1 MYKAEGGHSMEEWF
15 ENERFWV
22 DLYPFL
28 FPENK
33 FQAAFE
39 EIEKI
44 VALTGFQGKRVLDL
58 CCGPG
63 RHTVVLAKKGYTV
76 TAVDRTPFLLKKAQE
91 LAQAE
96 GVSVEWVLEDM
107 RNFVRRDTY
116 DLVLNLYTSFGYF
129 DEKQDDLRVLQN
141 IYASLKPGGV
151 CVLELMGK
159 EILARIFGPTS
170 SEQLPDGSLI
180 VQCHEIFDEWTR
192 IRNDWILIKDG
203 KATSFRFHHTIY
215 SGQELKDRL
224 LGVGL
229 SKVRLFGS
237 LDGEE
242 YGLPAQRLIAAA
254 VKAESSHDDHE

>member
-1 MYKAEGGHSMEEWF
+1 MAEWF
-15 ENERFWV
+15 ENEHFWF
-22 DLYPFL
+22 DLYPFM
-28 FPENK
+28 FPEK
-33 FQAAFE
+33 RFQTAVE
-39 EIEKI
+39 EIEKTI
-44 VALTGFQGKRVLDL
+44 ALTGFQGNSVLDL

-96 GVSVEWVLEDM
+96 GVSVEWVLDDM
-107 RNFVRRDTY
+107 RNFVRPDTY
-116 DLVLNLYTSFGYF
+116 DLVVNLFTSFGYF
-129 DEKQDDLRVLQN
+129 DEKQDDIKVLQN
-141 IYASLKPGGV
+141 VYASLKSGGS
-151 CVLELMGK
+151 CVFEMMGK
-159 EILARIFGPTS
+159 EILAGIYRPTV

-203 KATSFRFHHTIY
+203 KATSFKFHHTIY

-224 LGVGL
+224 LRVGF
-229 SKVRLFGS
+229 SKVKLFGN

-242 YGLPAQRLIAAA
+242 YGLPAERLIATA
-254 VKAESSHDDHE
+254 VKM

>member
-1 MYKAEGGHSMEEWF
+1 MEEWF

-28 FPENK
+28 FPEK
-33 FQAAFE
+33 GFQTAVE

-44 VALTGFQGKRVLDL
+44 IALTGFKGKRVLDL

-76 TAVDRTPFLLKKAQE
+76 TAVDGTPFLLKKAQE

-107 RNFVRRDTY
+107 RNFIRPDSY
-116 DLVLNLYTSFGYF
+116 DLVVNLFTSFGYF
-129 DEKQDDLRVLQN
+129 DEKQEDIKVLRNV
-141 IYASLKPGGV
+141 YASLKSGGIF
-151 CVLELMGK
+151 VLELMGK
-159 EILARIFGPTS
+159 EILARIYGPTS
-170 SEQLPDGSLI
+170 AEQLPDGSRL

-192 IRNDWILIKDG
+192 IRNEWILIKDG
-203 KATSFRFHHTIY
+203 KATSFKFHHTIY

-224 LGVGL
+224 LGVGF
-229 SKVRLFGS
+229 SKVKLFGN

-242 YGLPAQRLIAAA
+242 YGLPAQRLIATA
-254 VKAESSHDDHE
+254 VKA